1 MSTDV
6 IFTSDPSK
14 FTKLEALY
22 VVERDPPGF
31 IEGRDLSR
39 VLMFGKCLRGP
50 LSTQLITSKSRFLQ
64 VYGGRDLLGG
74 SGSIANEVWRAL
86 LNKKFGAIYV
96 RRVCAAAAATS
107 SFNAETGLDGA
118 GTEVLKISA
127 TSPGLWGTYVQWKIT
142 DATDGDSNR
151 FNLTVRYL
159 GDEIIYEN
167 LDISSTNDNTAVV
180 LGDDIANWVVLTKLA
195 AGRPANSASI
205 TQVDFVAARDSNNF
219 VYLKD
224 IGAAYT
230 GTDGTDGSLAASDY
244 TGVLSEVTAVQGPSV
259 VLCPDS
265 LEDTVGSSNQATL
278 NTAIVAKALTV
289 SDRIFLVWSGKTDRT
304 AAQEIVLL
312 DAQIT
317 TKTDRIVWCYN
328 AAKTIDPE
336 MGVKV
341 FSGPHVWLASIL
353 SQTDVDIHPGS
364 SQASQFLSGI
374 AQLAFEGLENSDLE
388 LLRAAGISTLER
400 LPDRFQF
407 RSGVVTLKTAGK
419 TEITRRRMADFI
431 QLSASDR
438 LRNFVKDKGI
448 PENRAQIFAEL
459 AGFLQE
465 LKDAKRIVED
475 FSIDQD
481 SVNTH
486 AMRARGVEKIFTAVD
501 LIDHMLSIVL
511 ETQIGSGVVI
521 ESSAA

>member
-6 IFTSDPSK
+6 IFTTDPSK

-39 VLMFGKCLRGP
+39 VLFFGKTLRGP
-50 LSTQLITSKSRFLQ
+50 LSTQLITSKARFLE

-74 SGSIANEVWRAL
+74 SGAIANEVWRAL

-96 RRVCAAAAATS
+96 RRVAAAAAATS
-107 SFNAETGLDGA
+107 SFNAETALDGT
-118 GTEVLKISA
+118 GTEVLKIAA
-127 TSPGLWGTYVQWKIT
+127 TSPGLWGTYVKWKIS
-142 DATDGDSNR
+142 DATDGDVNK

-159 GDEIIYEN
+159 GEEVIYEN
-167 LDISSTNDNTAVV
+167 LDVSSTNDNLSVV
-180 LGDDIANWVVLTKLA
+180 IGDDIANWVVCTKLA
-195 AGRPANSASI
+195 AGRPANSLSI
-205 TQVDFVAARDSNNF
+205 TQVDFVAARDTSGF
-219 VYLKD
+219 VFLKD
-224 IGAAYT
+224 IGGSYT
-230 GTDGTDGSLAASDY
+230 GVDGADGTLAASDY

-259 VLCPDS
+259 VVCPES
-265 LEDTVGSSNQATL
+265 LEDVVTAGAQATL

-289 SDRIFLVWSGKTDRT
+289 SDRIFLVWSGKYTQT
-304 AAQEIVLL
+304 AAQEITLL

-336 MGVKV
+336 MAVKV
-341 FSGPHVWLASIL
+341 DQGPHVWMASIL

-364 SQASQFLSGI
+364 AQASQFLAGI
-374 AQLAFEGLENSDLE
+374 SELRFEGIENADLE

-407 RSGVVTLKTAGK
+407 RSGVVTLKTSGK
-419 TEITRRRMADFI
+419 TEITRRRMTDFI

-438 LRNFVKDKGI
+438 LRNFVKDKGTT
-448 PENRAQIFAEL
+448 ENRAQINAEL
-459 AGFLQE
+459 TTFLQE
-465 LKDAKRIVED
+465 LKDARRIVED
-475 FSIDQD
+475 YQIDQD
-481 SVNTH
+481 SVNNAT
-486 AMRARGVEKIFTAVD
+486 MRGRGVEKIFCAVD

-511 ETQIGSGVVI
+511 ETLIGSGVVI
-521 ESSAA
+521 ESSAS